1 MIALSEVRA
10 GQELRP
16 LVIESVDA
24 EKMKT
29 MAAIL
34 QDPNPIHFDV
44 DTVREL
50 GLGDRPVNQGPI
62 NMSYLINLVSG
73 WTGDPAALRRFSVR
87 FLGNVL
93 AGERLEC
100 TGRVTS
106 VDEEA
111 GTAELELHA
120 AVGERPVLSGS
131 ATVAL
136 RA

>member
-1 MIALSEVRA
+1 MTTLQDVQA
-10 GQELRP
+10 GASLEP
-16 LVIESVDA
+16 LVIESVSA

-62 NMSYLINLVSG
+62 NMSYLLNLVTNWAGGSRRV
-73 WTGDPAALRRFSVR
+73 RRFTVR
-87 FLGNVL
+87 FLGNVF
-93 AGERLEC
+93 AGERVEC
-100 TGRVTS
+100 SGRVVA
-106 VDEEA
+106 VDHDA
-111 GTAELELHA
+111 GSAELELQA
-120 AVGERPVLSGS
+120 AVGERPVLAGS

-136 RA
+136 EA

>member
-44 DTVREL
+44 ETVREL
-50 GLGDRPVNQGPI
+50 GLGDQPVNQGPI
-62 NMSYLINLVSG
+62 NMSYLLNLVTG
-73 WTGDPAALRRFSVR
+73 WAGDPGALRRFSVR

-100 TGRVTS
+100 AGRVAS

-136 RA
+136 RT